1 MREARAP
8 YAGPMRTPLRVLSSL
23 LLSASIASAA
33 TVVTA
38 APETQP
44 IRVELSSPGYV
55 HIDDR
60 WYVFDEASDGSSG
73 ARRVRLHALG
83 GGVMF
88 LHGWIS
94 ARSCAS
100 AALGTAPPPA
110 HIGAGETFGT
120 QEVIVPLEFA
130 RADIFSCDGV
140 LTIAVRSPR
149 GDVRCTN
156 PIPAPFTPQ
165 QCPALRALPPVG
177 GIFRSGF
184 EN

>member
-1 MREARAP
+1 MGEARAP
-8 YAGPMRTPLRVLSSL
+8 YAGPMRIQHRVLTSL
-23 LLSASIASAA
+23 LLGASIASATA
-33 TVVTA
+33 GVEA

-44 IRVELSSPGYV
+44 MRFELSAPGYV

-73 ARRVRLHALG
+73 ARSVRLHTLG
-83 GGVMF
+83 RGVMF

-100 AALGTAPPPA
+100 AALGATPPPA
-110 HIGAGETFGT
+110 RLGAGETFGT
-120 QEVIVPLEFA
+120 QEVVVPLEIA

-140 LTIAVRSPR
+140 LTLAARSPR
-149 GDVRCTN
+149 GDVRCNN
-156 PIPAPFTPQ
+156 PIPPPFTAQ

>member
-1 MREARAP
+1 MGEARAS
-8 YAGPMRTPLRVLSSL
+8 YAGSMRTPHRVLRSL
-23 LLSASIASAA
+23 LLGASVASAA
-33 TVVTA
+33 AVAAA

-44 IRVELSSPGYV
+44 MRFELSSPGYV

-73 ARRVRLHALG
+73 ARRVRLQALG

-100 AALGTAPPPA
+100 AALGATPPPA
-110 HIGAGETFGT
+110 RIGAGETFGT
-120 QEVIVPLEFA
+120 QEVIVPLAIA

-156 PIPAPFTPQ
+156 PIPPPFTAQ
-165 QCPALRALPPVG
+165 QCPALRALPTVG